1 MMSSEKILGK
11 RKHGETQALILQYIC
26 DQIDERGFPPSVR
39 EICEA
44 IGLKSTSTVH
54 GHLKRLEKQGMLKR
68 DSMKPRAMAVLRKNA
83 GGTDN
88 HVRMIP
94 LLGPVAAGSPI
105 LAEESISEMLPVPD
119 FMLRDGE
126 HFALLVRGDSMIQAG
141 ILNGDYLVVKQQNQA
156 NNGDI
161 VVAMINGDATV
172 KRFYKEKNHFR
183 LQPENSAMQ
192 PIILK
197 EVEILGK
204 VVSVYRT
211 L

>member
-68 DSMKPRAMAVLRKNA
+68 DSMKPRAMAVLGKNVS
-83 GGTDN
+83 GMDN

-126 HFALLVRGDSMIQAG
+126 HFALLVRGDSMIQVG

-172 KRFYKEKNHFR
+172 KRFYKEKSHFR

>member
-1 MMSSEKILGK
+1 MSSEKIPGK
-11 RKHGETQALILQYIC
+11 RKHGETQAIILRYIC
-26 DQIDERGFPPSVR
+26 DQIDERGFRHPSGDLR
-39 EICEA
+39 SH
-44 IGLKSTSTVH
+44 GPQSTSTVH

-68 DSMKPRAMAVLRKNA
+68 DSLKPRAMAVTKRNA
-83 GGTDN
+83 DTGGK

-105 LAEESISEMLPVPD
+105 LAEESISEMLPIPD

-141 ILNGDYLVVKQQNQA
+141 ILNGDYLVVKKQSTA
-156 NNGDI
+156 NNNDI

-172 KRFYKEKNHFR
+172 KRFYKEKGHFR